1 MDPMMSLRKVAIHG
15 VCHVGQVY
23 THVGFV
29 IDSDLRDT
37 LRYE

>member
-1 MDPMMSLRKVAIHG
+1 MWPVHG
-15 VCHVGQVY
+15 HTYVVFVRFI
-23 THVGFV
+23 TPAEFV